1 MEATMAKLRTIAW
14 SDLVDVH
21 TRRALATEGLRRLP
35 ELVFEPADLPAE
47 KDDDLALFEDHDRVR
62 GLGRGVFWHDA
73 EECRSRRLDMRGPLD
88 LERGP
93 LEMEEDD
100 GDEPG
105 IRLSFG

>member
-1 MEATMAKLRTIAW
+1 MAKLRTIAW

-21 TRRALATEGLRRLP
+21 TRRAIAAEALPRLP
-35 ELVFEPADLPAE
+35 DLVFEPADPLPHG
-47 KDDDLALFEDHDRVR
+47 DDDLALFEDHDRVG
-62 GLGRGVFWHDA
+62 GLGPGVFWHDA

-88 LERGP
+88 LDRGP

-100 GDEPG
+100 GYHPG